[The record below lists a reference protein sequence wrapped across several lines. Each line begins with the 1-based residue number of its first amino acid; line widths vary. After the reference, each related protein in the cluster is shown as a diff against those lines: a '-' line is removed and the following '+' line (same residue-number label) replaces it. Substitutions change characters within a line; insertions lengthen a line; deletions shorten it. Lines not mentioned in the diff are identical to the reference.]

1 MLPIKSEDVEAD
13 KDADDMA
20 MAAEAG
26 VLGADS
32 AGGTPGAV
40 AVPPLS
46 SLIMVSRFHKV
57 LTQHCIFANVTF
69 SVFFT
74 E

>member
-1 MLPIKSEDVEAD
+1 MKSEDVEAD
-13 KDADDMA
+13 KDAEDMA

-26 VLGADS
+26 VEGAGA
-32 AGGTPGAV
+32 AGGEAV